1 VRRGEAPATNRKP
14 RNFAGSTA
22 PIYTRMA
29 IRYSMGML
37 TQLQSKW
44 EGRVIDGRFPL
55 RQRVGGSDHSE
66 VFLTEYQSPNISAKA
81 ALKLIPVSALDR
93 DEEAQLLRWKQSA
106 TLSHPHLIKLF
117 DFGGCE
123 IDGMRF
129 LYVVSEYAEENLG
142 EILTLRP
149 LSPEEA
155 TEMLRP
161 AAEAL
166 AALHSAGS
174 LHGDI
179 QPSNVLAVGDQ
190 LKLSTD
196 TLGKTGERG
205 APPTAYDPPEK
216 ASMGISAA
224 GDIFSLGK
232 TLIAVLTQKQ
242 PRVGDEKDG
251 AEIAESLP
259 SPLRDIAKQCLQVDP
274 HQRCTAADILKKLQ
288 PASAPVASNVLAA
301 ATDHTQPEQARSNPW
316 IAVAIIVA
324 ILIIGLVVG
333 RSFWRRG
340 DAEGSK
346 RSEPANSQAVETP
359 AKPPAVASSEPAA
372 QNASS
377 SGAVLQQVR
386 PEVSS
391 GALKTIHGRVR
402 VDVRVNVDSAG
413 SVSTATLVSAGPS
426 KYFAERALAAARKW
440 KFNPPHL
447 NQQPVES
454 EWKLRFEFRRS
465 GVQILPSRI
474 KP

>member
-1 VRRGEAPATNRKP
+1 
-14 RNFAGSTA
+14 
-22 PIYTRMA
+22 
-29 IRYSMGML
+29 MGML

-44 EGRVIDGRFPL
+44 EGRVIGGRFPL

-66 VFLTEYQSPNISAKA
+66 VFLTEYQSQNASYQSASQSTSAKA
-81 ALKLIPVSALDR
+81 ALKLIPVSVNER
-93 DEEAQLLRWKQSA
+93 DEEAQLLRWKQTA
-106 TLSHPHLIKLF
+106 RLSHPHLIKLF
-117 DFGGCE
+117 EFGGCE
-123 IDGMRF
+123 IDGSRF
-129 LYVVSEYAEENLG
+129 LYVVSEYAEENLA

-166 AALHSAGS
+166 AALHSAGYVDG
-174 LHGDI
+174 HI
-179 QPSNVLAVGDQ
+179 QPSNILAVGDQ

-216 ASMGISAA
+216 ASTGISPA

-242 PRVGDEKDG
+242 PKVGDETDP
-251 AEIAESLP
+251 AEIPESIP
-259 SPLRDIAKQCLQVDP
+259 SPLRDIAKQCLRVDP
-274 HQRCTAADILKKLQ
+274 QQRCTAEDILNKLQ
-288 PASAPVASNVLAA
+288 PAAAPVASTVRAVV
-301 ATDHTQPEQARSNPW
+301 TDHAQPEPARSNPW
-316 IAVAIIVA
+316 VAVAIIVA

-333 RSFWRRG
+333 RSFWGHG

-346 RSEPANSQAVETP
+346 SSEPANSRAVETP
-359 AKPPAVASSEPAA
+359 AKPPPVASSEPAA

-377 SGAVLQQVR
+377 SGAVLQRVL
-386 PEVSS
+386 PEVSP

-402 VDVRVNVDSAG
+402 VDVRVNVDSSG
-413 SVSTATLVSAGPS
+413 SVSKATLVSAGPS

-440 KFNPPHL
+440 KFNPPHS
-447 NQQPVES
+447 NQQAVES

-465 GVQILPSRI
+465 GVQMFPSRI